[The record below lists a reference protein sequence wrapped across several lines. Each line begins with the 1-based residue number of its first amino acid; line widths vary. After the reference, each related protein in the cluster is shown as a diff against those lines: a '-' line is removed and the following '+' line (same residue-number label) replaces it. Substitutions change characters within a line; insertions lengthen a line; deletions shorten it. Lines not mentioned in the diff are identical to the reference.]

1 MRASFQGQNIIA
13 LGNGIAR
20 LQTPPLVMDSPKKP
34 KESGKESKPASPKSH
49 PKPPTG

>member
-20 LQTPPLVMDSPKKP
+20 LQTPPLVTETPEKPKKP
-34 KESGKESKPASPKSH
+34 DQKP
-49 PKPPTG
+49 PKPEPHPPQH